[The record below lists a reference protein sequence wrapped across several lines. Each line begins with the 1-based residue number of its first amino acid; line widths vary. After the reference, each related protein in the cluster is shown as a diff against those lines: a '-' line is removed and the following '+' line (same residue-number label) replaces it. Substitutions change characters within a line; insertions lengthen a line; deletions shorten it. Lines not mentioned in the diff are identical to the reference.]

1 MYLCDNKGNVI
12 EVITERLD
20 IDTVTKDL
28 YMLINMLITCSQY
41 DNTKKCYTLDI
52 DQKSMERLI
61 MVRQDLGG

>member
-1 MYLCDNKGNVI
+1 MYLCDDKGNVI
-12 EVITERLD
+12 EVKTERLD
-20 IDTVTKDL
+20 IDTVTKDV

-41 DNTKKCYTLDI
+41 DNAKKCYTLDI